1 MKKIEFN
8 NGWVRGEK
16 FMIDKDY
23 KEELMDMIKGLSKE
37 EAIKELEQILFLIQQ
52 DDYMNWGRYY
62 ACKEMIKE
70 VLKDE

>member
-1 MKKIEFN
+1 M
-8 NGWVRGEK
+8 
-16 FMIDKDY
+16 MPDTAY

-37 EAIKELEQILFLIQQ
+37 EAIKKLEYILFLIQQ

-70 VLKDE
+70 VLGND

>member
-1 MKKIEFN
+1 M
-8 NGWVRGEK
+8 
-16 FMIDKDY
+16 DKEY

-37 EAIKELEQILFLIQQ
+37 EAIKKLEYILFLIQQ

-70 VLKDE
+70 VLENEK